1 MEGRSIRWEEV
12 DGAEH
17 PQVGRGRA
25 RKAMLGA
32 EQDWVV
38 VCGGPLIVYDVDQP
52 SQTHSAATLPSYYAR
67 IADVRAYNVI
77 SSDTRVV
84 S

>member
-25 RKAMLGA
+25 RQAMLGA

-38 VCGGPLIVYDVDQP
+38 VCGGPFIVYDVDQP
-52 SQTHSAATLPSYYAR
+52 SQTHSATTLHALQTC
-67 IADVRAYNVI
+67 VH
-77 SSDTRVV
+77 TM
-84 S
+84 